1 MENGVSKATSGKRR
15 EIDIHEKDRVLILLV
30 TASVFFSG
38 CVTAN
43 PNSEVMVDTSA
54 KSKKN
59 VPDGASQ
66 PGDFDRMADP
76 FLVGGN

>member
-1 MENGVSKATSGKRR
+1 MKKIAF
-15 EIDIHEKDRVLILLV
+15 LILLV
-30 TASVFFSG
+30 TASAFFSG

-59 VPDGASQ
+59 VPDGASA
-66 PGDFDRMADP
+66 PGDFDRMSDP